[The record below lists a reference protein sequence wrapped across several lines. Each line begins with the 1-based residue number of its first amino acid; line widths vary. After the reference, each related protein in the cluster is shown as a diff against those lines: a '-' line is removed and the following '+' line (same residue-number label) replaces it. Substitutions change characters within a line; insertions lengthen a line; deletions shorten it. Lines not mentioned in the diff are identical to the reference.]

1 MEKRFFRLTKLFA
14 KFTTGQALLQ
24 LLQAANGLIFVWF
37 LSIQDFAVYAVFTG
51 ALGLCSQLA
60 GFGIAPV
67 VVSLVGMGMRDR
79 DMVGRYL
86 AAGFRLRWIALAY
99 VLPFGVGFLWFTAG
113 KAEISTKLFI
123 VYTLCLA
130 ACSYLAL
137 HADLY
142 ALPLKMVDRLGTF
155 YRILIHSELVRLL
168 LAGAFWYS
176 KSLTALSAIV
186 ISTAGLLYVF
196 LAFKSASAGHILF
209 PAKRPRREE
218 AELLKVL
225 LPRLPNVIFGGFQ
238 GQITI
243 IISAIFGGVSQIAS
257 IGALS
262 RLSRLLGF
270 ITEANQM
277 LVGPAI
283 ARMSELSFWRR
294 LPWMLC
300 LGFLIG
306 SALACTGFLNPELL
320 LMVLGGNYS
329 DLGSVVWI
337 VTLGAGLT
345 TFFGLLQTVVTYKR
359 WVAWWAS
366 FGTIGM
372 VVLFQIIVVLNFDVR
387 TTAGV
392 LLLGLAAV
400 LARIV
405 SILSLIV
412 AAKLR
417 PSWLINT

>member
-1 MEKRFFRLTKLFA
+1 
-14 KFTTGQALLQ
+14 
-24 LLQAANGLIFVWF
+24 
-37 LSIQDFAVYAVFTG
+37 
-51 ALGLCSQLA
+51 
-60 GFGIAPV
+60 
-67 VVSLVGMGMRDR
+67 
-79 DMVGRYL
+79 
-86 AAGFRLRWIALAY
+86 
-99 VLPFGVGFLWFTAG
+99 
-113 KAEISTKLFI
+113 
-123 VYTLCLA
+123 
-130 ACSYLAL
+130 
-137 HADLY
+137 
-142 ALPLKMVDRLGTF
+142 
-155 YRILIHSELVRLL
+155 
-168 LAGAFWYS
+168 
-176 KSLTALSAIV
+176 
-186 ISTAGLLYVF
+186 
-196 LAFKSASAGHILF
+196 
-209 PAKRPRREE
+209 
-218 AELLKVL
+218 
-225 LPRLPNVIFGGFQ
+225 
-238 GQITI
+238 
-243 IISAIFGGVSQIAS
+243 
-257 IGALS
+257 
-262 RLSRLLGF
+262 
-270 ITEANQM
+270 
-277 LVGPAI
+277 
-283 ARMSELSFWRR
+283 
-294 LPWMLC
+294 
-300 LGFLIG
+300 LGFLVG